1 MWAFINVRSPNEVT
15 KITHQY
21 FKKGKCDSKTGVSAK
36 KKYSVK
42 VFFLLIIHIN
52 IMFNNVVL
60 FPKNAT

>member
-15 KITHQY
+15 KITHQD

-42 VFFLLIIHIN
+42 SFLFFFFTNYSYKYH
-52 IMFNNVVL
+52 VQ
-60 FPKNAT
+60 